1 MGNLKTEL
9 LTKLKG
15 YAPYQQIV
23 ALYEDKGPF
32 FKELHNYMIGGM
44 VCSNPSYF
52 MMCKA
57 IDGSKDASDQWFCK
71 TPDTW
76 YIRWV
81 AGQGCIK
88 EMMEQLEPLPFLKFR
103 RITPNGETNI
113 RTYSWDRMYKIVSKK
128 S

>member
-23 ALYEDKGPF
+23 ALYEDKAPF

-52 MMCKA
+52 MMCNA
-57 IDGSKDASDQWFCK
+57 IDG
-71 TPDTW
+71 
-76 YIRWV
+76 
-81 AGQGCIK
+81 
-88 EMMEQLEPLPFLKFR
+88 
-103 RITPNGETNI
+103 
-113 RTYSWDRMYKIVSKK
+113 
-128 S
+128 